1 MDTNTQELKERAIR
15 YFDEHSTEYTV
26 EHYER
31 PINGS
36 KWHRHRL
43 LLQEIKNLKLPR
55 HAQVLDLGFGPGF
68 LARDLAG
75 IGIGGV
81 GMDSSKSMIDY
92 CIREAEREG
101 IAESRW
107 RFVIGDAEALPFDG
121 ETFDVV
127 VASGLIE
134 YLPKDES
141 ILREIQR
148 VLKPGGYA
156 LLSVTNRFGY
166 TNCLLPISL
175 RIRRI
180 PGVIGPA
187 SAIRRALVG
196 QPIDAQK
203 FEFDPRRHNCA
214 KFRREMQAA
223 GLQPIRNYYLHYSLL
238 PAPFCTM
245 LSRISGKLDDRL
257 IFLNK
262 TPLRRIGAC
271 YVGVGRK
278 AS

>member
-1 MDTNTQELKERAIR
+1 MNTETSELKERAIR
-15 YFDEHSTEYTV
+15 YFDEHSTEYAV

-31 PINGS
+31 PINGA
-36 KWHRHRL
+36 KWHRHQIL
-43 LLQEIKNLKLPR
+43 LEDIKSLKLPQDS
-55 HAQVLDLGFGPGF
+55 QVLDLGCGPGF

-81 GMDSSKSMIDY
+81 GMDSSQSMINY
-92 CIREAEREG
+92 CTREAQREG
-101 IAESRW
+101 IADSQW
-107 RFVIGDAEALPFDG
+107 RFVVGDAEKLPFKE

-134 YLPKDES
+134 YLPTDES

-166 TNCLLPISL
+166 TNCLLPVSL
-175 RIRRI
+175 RVRRI
-180 PGVIGPA
+180 PGVIRPA
-187 SAIRRALVG
+187 SAVRRALVG

-214 KFRREMQAA
+214 EFRRKMQAV
-223 GLQPIRNYYLHYSLL
+223 GLQPTWDHYLHYSLF

-245 LSRISGKLDDRL
+245 LSRITGKLDDRL
-257 IFLNK
+257 TFLNK
-262 TPLRRIGAC
+262 TPLRRLGAC
-271 YVGVGRK
+271 YIGAGRK
-278 AS
+278 Q